1 MQREHSIFELEGNE
15 YQRLLPEIAEMLNV
29 SVSTLET
36 YPVDMQIF
44 LCQTYINNYNLS
56 DEAAK
61 QALYSVINL
70 EPTENRQIAE
80 PQQQEH
86 AKKVSQ
92 EEKQA
97 NSLPSCD
104 TKSQENKTFFIS
116 RKQILQNVKVI
127 ESNKQKEVLQNIV
140 VTQQR
145 ENESNS

>member
-1 MQREHSIFELEGNE
+1 MLREHSVNE
-15 YQRLLPEIAEMLNV
+15 IKENDYKTLLPQVAQLLNV
-29 SVSTLET
+29 SVSKLES
-36 YPVDMQIF
+36 YPADMQMF

-61 QALYSVINL
+61 QALCSVINL
-70 EPTENRQIAE
+70 EPTENRQISE
-80 PQQQEH
+80 QPQHEH

-92 EEKQA
+92 EEKQD
-97 NSLPSCD
+97 NILPSCD
-104 TKSQENKTFFIS
+104 TKPQENKTFFIS
-116 RKQILQNVKVI
+116 RKQILQNAKVI